1 MARQPSHH
9 HHYDSQDDPTVKAHK
24 ENRQPLT
31 NAKAKSN
38 AMGKQHAST
47 MTATTTTTS
56 KRKPNQVTTQARGG
70 NKNNTSRKGRAHSE
84 SEIEDEEDDEQV
96 VLETQAQDEDE
107 DDMDVD
113 VETKKNSSGQKGNK
127 KAAGK
132 KGKAV
137 VVEEVE
143 DDEDD
148 DDDEPRL
155 SSREKRMLAK
165 LELTQKNLKQT
176 QEAFAQLS
184 EMRTTKA
191 EESEA
196 ALTQLASERQAAAMS
211 MIDNYKHENDS
222 LRNELASLRARR
234 AAGINVTDGERIEE
248 LLHVIE
254 GHGEEK
260 QAFQAR
266 ISELEEHSA
275 AAQLEERRKLQERD
289 HKWQKE
295 MDRIVK
301 AKDDEAHRL
310 NGQLKMELHQAR
322 QELEAEVEHS
332 KTLQARAKG
341 VAASAATS
349 ASSSSAAELS
359 RAADELAT
367 IKRQVALSED
377 LTGFSVVSVK
387 QEDGYSVYSAILND
401 YLTQTGGTSTEWHV
415 SGLTFK
421 LAFYEDGTCGYN
433 PDVDPERDA
442 VLADLL
448 PAEMQRYMRFD
459 ADLCSEWFRRLW
471 FAVNKLKA

>member
-1 MARQPSHH
+1 MARQPSRR
-9 HHYDSQDDPTVKAHK
+9 HHYDSDEEPTLKSHK
-24 ENRQPLT
+24 ENRQPLM
-31 NAKAKSN
+31 NASAKSN
-38 AMGKQHAST
+38 AMGEQRASNT
-47 MTATTTTTS
+47 TTAT
-56 KRKPNQVTTQARGG
+56 KRKPQQATAQQRGA
-70 NKNNTSRKGRAHSE
+70 NKVNNANRKGRSQSE
-84 SEIEDEEDDEQV
+84 SELAEDEEDDQV
-96 VLETQAQDEDE
+96 VLETQAQDDEEDE
-107 DDMDVD
+107 MEVD
-113 VETKKNSSGQKGNK
+113 VEPRKKSTAQKGGKN
-127 KAAGK
+127 ATTGK
-132 KGKAV
+132 KGKAAV
-137 VVEEVE
+137 IEQVDE

-148 DDDEPRL
+148 EDDEEPRL
-155 SSREKRMLAK
+155 SAREKRMLAK

-184 EMRTTKA
+184 ELRTTKA

-196 ALTQLASERQAAAMS
+196 ALTQLASERQTAAMS

-234 AAGINVTDGERIEE
+234 AAGINVSDGERVEE

-254 GHGEEK
+254 GHAEEK
-260 QAFQAR
+260 QALQAR
-266 ISELEEHSA
+266 ISELEEYSA

-310 NGQLKMELHQAR
+310 NGQLKMELKQAR

-332 KTLQARAKG
+332 KTLQARAKN
-341 VAASAATS
+341 VAASAATT

-359 RAADELAT
+359 RTADELAT

-401 YLTQTGGTSTEWHV
+401 YLTQTGG
-415 SGLTFK
+415 LTFK
-421 LAFYEDGTCGYN
+421 LAFYDDGTCGYN

-442 VLADLL
+442 VLANLL